1 MFRKMWWYVYF
12 LNILANNSS
21 SLMFMVMLK
30 KLAVRDITKI
40 EKSHIFNFF
49 ENKVPKEEFFSP

>member
-1 MFRKMWWYVYF
+1 
-12 LNILANNSS
+12 
-21 SLMFMVMLK
+21 MVMLK